1 MLVNLERAI
10 ESIQENIGFFQ
21 PLYEAII
28 NSFQAKAN
36 KILISFETNQDNKI
50 LGYTVEDNGEGFTK
64 DNIVSFLT
72 YWSDHKITQGAL
84 GSGRVMCLKVFKNII
99 IDSQT
104 KDNSEAG
111 IKTKINFNRKF
122 SANSIDDISPQ
133 NNSSSSSYTK
143 TIFKNLNEEF
153 LKQND
158 LETFDIEKIKNEMII
173 KLLPMFIRFKH
184 EAKEFEIKIN
194 QEDWLNKENLLNNF
208 EEHKFEKK
216 EFHIAVDLAKHDKE
230 NNDLKN
236 EKTYTFELHYR
247 IIEDKKNTLVQF
259 YGASDRYIKAFAK
272 GVRLEKLKDDWSG
285 IFCLTSKY
293 FEENR
298 VKDSR
303 NDFVI
308 SFDQNNTAKKN
319 PITFPEINEQLK
331 RKLDEILKEKFPE
344 VEEDLQEKKQK
355 IVESFPHLARY
366 VKKINNLTMSEKS
379 IIEQAEN
386 EFFQET
392 KKVRA
397 EVEKFT
403 SDLKKGKSSFS
414 KKRFNDITS
423 QFTTVGMEQL
433 ADYIGYRQTIIDML
447 LEIYDETSR
456 NMSAFNE
463 TDIHNLFM
471 PKGKTSNDLFTYA
484 NNVWIFDDKFM
495 SYNYC
500 ASDKT
505 IAKIVS
511 DVTGKPVDEVIR
523 HHKNQEPDLVMFYS
537 NKDNEYKDVLLIEF
551 KRLNNELSEK
561 KKAITQLQDYP
572 MYIRKNID
580 NVRSIFSYT
589 IIDIDEPF
597 REWLT
602 DSQTFDEYSF
612 GDSTNK
618 ISSYYKYISGKDGA
632 INAHLNV
639 IEFFQILKDA
649 DKRNK
654 VFLDILKQNFNQ
666 ETKHE

>member
-10 ESIQENIGFFQ
+10 KSIQENIGFFQ
-21 PLYEAII
+21 PLYEAVI

-36 KILISFETNQDNKI
+36 KVLINFETDQNKKI
-50 LGYTVEDNGEGFTK
+50 LGYTVEDDGEGFTR
-64 DNIVSFLT
+64 DNIKSFLT
-72 YWSDHKITQGAL
+72 YWSDHKIKQGAL
-84 GSGRVMCLKVFKNII
+84 GSGRVMCLKVFDNIY

-104 KDNSEAG
+104 KGNSTTG
-111 IKTKINFNRKF
+111 LKTTIDFNRNF
-122 SANSIDDISPQ
+122 SANSIDDIAPQ
-133 NNSSSSSYTK
+133 SSDSSTSYTK
-143 TIFKNLNEEF
+143 TSFKNINEEF
-153 LKQND
+153 LEQNNMEAFD
-158 LETFDIEKIKNEMII
+158 LEKIKSEVFI
-173 KLLPMFIRFKH
+173 KLLPMFIRFKN
-184 EAKEFEIKIN
+184 EDREFEIEIN
-194 QEDWLNKENLLNNF
+194 KEQWLNKKNLADKF
-208 EEHKFEKK
+208 EEHKFESKK
-216 EFHIAVDLAKHDKE
+216 FQITVDLTKYDKE

-236 EKTYTFELHYR
+236 EKTYAFELHYR
-247 IIEDKKNTLVQF
+247 MMEDKKNSLVQF
-259 YGASDRYIKAFAK
+259 YGASDRYIKDFAK
-272 GVRLEKLKDDWSG
+272 GVRLEKLKDGWSG
-285 IFCLTSKY
+285 IFCLTSEY

-303 NDFVI
+303 NEFVI
-308 SFDQNNTAKKN
+308 TFGQSNATKDN
-319 PITFPEINEQLK
+319 PITFPEINKQLK
-331 RKLDEILKEKFPE
+331 MKLDEILKEKFPE
-344 VEEDLQEKKQK
+344 VEKDLQEKKQK
-355 IVESFPHLARY
+355 IIQSFPHLARY
-366 VKKINNLTMSEKS
+366 VKKIDNLTVSESS
-379 IIEQAEN
+379 ILKQAEN

-397 EVEKFT
+397 EVEKFS
-403 SDLKKGKSSFS
+403 SDLKKGKSNFS
-414 KKRFNDITS
+414 EKRFNDITS

-447 LEIYDETSR
+447 LEIYDETLKKKTS
-456 NMSAFNE
+456 FNE
-463 TDIHNLFM
+463 ADIHNLFM
-471 PKGKTSNDLFTYA
+471 PKGNTSNDLFTYA

-511 DVTGKPVDEVIR
+511 DVTGKTVDEVIE

-537 NKDNEYKDVLLIEF
+537 NKDSEYKDVLLIEF

-666 ETKHE
+666 DTKHE